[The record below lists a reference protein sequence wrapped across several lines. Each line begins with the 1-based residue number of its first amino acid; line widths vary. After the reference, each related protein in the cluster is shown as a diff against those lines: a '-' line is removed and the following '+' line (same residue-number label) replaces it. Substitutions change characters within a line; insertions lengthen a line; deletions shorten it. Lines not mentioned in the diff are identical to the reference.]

1 MSEIISAISTANG
14 VGGVAIIRISG
25 KGSLEL
31 LQKMF
36 TPLQKGVSV
45 LEFEPYKLYV
55 GEIDCGDFTDFGMA
69 VYFKAPKSYTGE
81 DMVEIHSHGGIQI
94 QHGVLKTT
102 FKHGAIPAT
111 KGEFTK
117 RAFLNGKL
125 SLSSAEGL
133 IDMINGESVASVKAG
148 YGLYREKLFN
158 TIEEIQNKITYAL
171 AEIGADVDYPEEDLE
186 DLALDTLKDTLE
198 KTYQTI
204 NGLIG
209 GYDKGSKIKN
219 GVKVAIVGKP
229 NTGKSSL
236 LNAMLKY
243 DKAIV
248 SSVEGTTR
256 DVVEGSIDI
265 NGVTFDFYDT
275 AGIRTS
281 ADEIEMMG
289 IERSE
294 KILKSAD
301 VCIVV
306 FDGANGL
313 TIEDELIYNKVEN
326 LNHIK
331 VYNKKDLG
339 VTLDGGISIS
349 AKTGEGIEE
358 LKTELFNKAFV
369 GGIDKNAEL
378 ITEERHLKALEKA
391 LGYVDASIVGIE
403 DGVPLDIVAE
413 DVKSVW
419 DALGEI
425 TGKTA
430 TEEIIDEFFAKFC
443 VGK

>member
-1 MSEIISAISTANG
+1 MSEIISAIGTANG

-31 LQKMF
+31 LKKMF
-36 TPLQKGVSV
+36 RPIKKSV
-45 LEFEPYKLYV
+45 KVEDFEPYKLYV

-69 VYFKAPKSYTGE
+69 VYFKAPNSYTGE

-94 QHGVLKTT
+94 QRGVLKKT
-102 FKHGAIPAT
+102 FELGALPAT

-158 TIEEIQNKITYAL
+158 TIDKMQSQITYAL
-171 AEIGADVDYPEEDLE
+171 AEIGADIDYPEEDLE
-186 DLALDTLKDTLE
+186 DLALDTLKDTLS
-198 KTYQTI
+198 KTRQTLS
-204 NGLIG
+204 GLIS

-236 LNAMLKY
+236 LNALLNY

-248 SSVEGTTR
+248 SSIEGTTR
-256 DVVEGSIDI
+256 DIVEGSIEI

-281 ADEIEMMG
+281 SDEIENMG
-289 IERSE
+289 IERSK
-294 KILKSAD
+294 KIIKSAD
-301 VCIVV
+301 VCVVV

-313 TIEDELIYNKVEN
+313 TQDDKEIYSKVEN

-331 VYNKKDLG
+331 VYNKNDLG
-339 VTLDGGISIS
+339 ACNSGGISIS
-349 AKTGEGIEE
+349 AKTGDGIEM
-358 LKTELFNKAFV
+358 LKSELFNKAFS
-369 GGIDKNAEL
+369 GGIDGNAQL

-391 LGYVDASIVGIE
+391 RDYVDASIIGIE

-413 DVKSVW
+413 DVKAVW

-430 TEEIIDEFFAKFC
+430 TEDIIDEIFSKFC